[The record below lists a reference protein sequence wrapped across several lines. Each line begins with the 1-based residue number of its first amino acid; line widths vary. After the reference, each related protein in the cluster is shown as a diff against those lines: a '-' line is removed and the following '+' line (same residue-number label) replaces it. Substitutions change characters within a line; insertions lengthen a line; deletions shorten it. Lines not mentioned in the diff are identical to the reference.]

1 MLSTQITWHKSCRL
15 QDAGMRL
22 KRAKCLFL
30 LPSVEYL
37 GHVIVAEG
45 LCTSEAKVNAIV
57 NAPAPQNVTELRS
70 FLGLVNH
77 YGKFLP
83 DLATTLAPLYRL
95 LQKQKKWTWGNS
107 QEKVFKTVKHL
118 LKSSRVLVHFDDKLP
133 IILSCDAS
141 PYGVGAVL
149 SHRMANGDEGPI
161 CFASRT
167 LTAAESKYSQLDK
180 EALAIVFGVK
190 NHHQYLYG
198 RQFELKTDH
207 KLLTHIFS
215 ESKATPRIY

>member
-1 MLSTQITWHKSCRL
+1 
-15 QDAGMRL
+15 MRL

-37 GHVIVAEG
+37 GHIVVAEG
-45 LCTSEAKVNAIV
+45 LCMSEAKVSAIM

-70 FLGLVNH
+70 FLGLVNY

-83 DLATTLAPLYRL
+83 DLATILAPLYQL

-107 QEKVFKTVKHL
+107 QERAFEMVKHL

-149 SHRMANGDEGPI
+149 SHRMANGEERPI

-167 LTAAESKYSQLDK
+167 LTAAE
-180 EALAIVFGVK
+180 
-190 NHHQYLYG
+190 
-198 RQFELKTDH
+198 H
-207 KLLTHIFS
+207 KI
-215 ESKATPRIY
+215 